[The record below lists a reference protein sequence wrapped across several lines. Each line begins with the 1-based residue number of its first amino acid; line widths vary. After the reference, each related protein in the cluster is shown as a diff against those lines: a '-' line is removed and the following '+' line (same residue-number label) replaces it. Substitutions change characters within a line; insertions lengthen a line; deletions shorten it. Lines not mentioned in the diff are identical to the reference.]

1 VASLQAE
8 VDLLQGYLF
17 GRPFVGAAPPLLD
30 PRRFDALRVTLGRT
44 TKNDEAEFQGL
55 LRPYLEKFDRAA
67 ELLAGGTP
75 LPAAVAELLDT
86 RQVMRCYLLDALGA
100 QKCENLTSTVH
111 ARRHDLRHDPLGS
124 AIGANWMHRHYFR
137 RAMSSIGRSQI
148 SRPYLSLTD
157 PQMCITLSR
166 AVAKGTDLEV
176 LCCDLEYP
184 LSRPT

>member
-1 VASLQAE
+1 
-8 VDLLQGYLF
+8 
-17 GRPFVGAAPPLLD
+17 
-30 PRRFDALRVTLGRT
+30 LRATLART
-44 TKNDEAEFQGL
+44 TRNEEAEFQAL
-55 LRPYLEKFDRAA
+55 LRPHLEKFDRAA
-67 ELLAGGTP
+67 ECLAGGST
-75 LPAAVAELLDT
+75 LADAVAELLAT
-86 RQVMRCYLLDALGA
+86 RGVVRCYLLDALGA
-100 QKCENLTSTVH
+100 QKCENLTSPVT

-124 AIGANWMHRHYFR
+124 GIGANWMHRHYFR

-184 LSRPT
+184 LSRPS